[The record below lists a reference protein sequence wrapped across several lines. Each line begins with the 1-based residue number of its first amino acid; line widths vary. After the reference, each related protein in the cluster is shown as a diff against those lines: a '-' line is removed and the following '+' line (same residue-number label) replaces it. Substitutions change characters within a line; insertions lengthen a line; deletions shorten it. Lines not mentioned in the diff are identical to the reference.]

1 MIEKFLES
9 DLYEP
14 IRHFFE
20 EKGYVVRSEVKNC
33 DVVAQKEKEYIIIEL
48 KKAFTLQL
56 VYQLLERQKM
66 SPFVFAAIPRP
77 EKQNT
82 KQWKNM
88 LNLLKKLEIGLLT
101 VALNSERKTVE
112 TILEPSVHSI
122 RKNTKKQK
130 RFEKELEGRT
140 SEFNKGGVSRKKI
153 ITAYREKAIELA
165 CMLEKTGQMSYKELK
180 EKGLEQK
187 QLKILQSN
195 FYGWFERVSRGVYR
209 LTQKGKQELNS
220 TEFQEVTAFYREK
233 QKA

>member
-1 MIEKFLES
+1 MTEKFLES

-56 VYQLLERQKM
+56 VYQLLERQKI

-82 KQWKNM
+82 KQWKSM

-101 VALNSERKTVE
+101 IALNSERKTVE
-112 TILEPSVHSI
+112 IILEPSFSSV
-122 RKNTKKQK
+122 RKNIKKQK
-130 RFEKELEGRT
+130 WLEKELKGRT
-140 SEFNKGGVSRKKI
+140 SEFNKGGVSHKKI

-165 CMLEKTGQMSYKELK
+165 CMLEKTGQMSCKQLK
-180 EKGLEQK
+180 QKGLEQK

-195 FYGWFERVSRGVYR
+195 FYGWFERISRGVYQ

-220 TEFQEVTAFYREK
+220 IEFQEVTAFYREK